1 MTENATTT
9 TSGPDAVTPGSAR
22 LTPRLRL
29 ILILVIL
36 ADVLDLMDSTITN
49 IAAPTIVRD
58 IGGGESLIKWLGASY
73 ALAMGVLLV
82 VGARLGD
89 RYGKRRMFLIGI
101 AGFTLASLAAGL
113 SVDPVM
119 LITARLAQGGFGALL
134 IPQGIGLLIGAFNRD
149 QMRTAFS
156 VFGPVMGASAIVGPI
171 LAGFIIS
178 ANIGGLTWRPIFL
191 INIVLGVVGFIA
203 ALRVLPRDEP
213 TDSVFIDGLG
223 AVLLG
228 ASMLGLIYGLIE
240 GSTDGWTALPIG
252 CLAAGAALLAAF
264 GVRQRL
270 AADPLIL
277 PSLLANRG
285 FTVGM
290 LLGLAFFAAVNGL
303 AYVISLFF
311 QTGLGMT
318 ARAASIAL
326 SPFMIGIIIASFAG
340 RPLLGK
346 LGRTMVAI
354 GIGLTLAGAAGVWAT
369 VAEPGR
375 ARQPVGARPLDLR
388 PRRRRGRLLQ
398 LPLRRRH
405 RRRRPGRG
413 RQRQR
418 LAQRGPAARVRHRLR
433 RRHHRLLQ
441 PAGRARGRARDD
453 RQRRRRRR
461 DRRPRPRPGLAPAEV
476 SPGRRARLI
485 KTGGEA
491 TQGGVMALGAT
502 GPRPYI
508 ALGATGPL
516 DAARWATGLK
526 RAGVRPARPGD
537 GGGGEEAAGC

>member
-1 MTENATTT
+1 MTSNATTT
-9 TSGPDAVTPGSAR
+9 TGGSEAASASASAR

-29 ILILVIL
+29 ILVIVLL

-89 RYGKRRMFLIGI
+89 RYGKRRMFLVGI

-134 IPQGIGLLIGAFNRD
+134 IPQGIGLLIGSFNRE
-149 QMRTAFS
+149 QMRGAFS
-156 VFGPVMGASAIVGPI
+156 AFGPVMGASAILGPI

-191 INIVLGVVGFIA
+191 INIVLGAVGFIA
-203 ALRVLPRDEP
+203 ALRVLPDDEP
-213 TDSVFIDGLG
+213 TDSVFIDSLG
-223 AVLLG
+223 AGLLG

-264 GVRQRL
+264 GVRQRT

-285 FTVGM
+285 FTAGM

-311 QTGLGMT
+311 QTGLGMS
-318 ARAASIAL
+318 ARSASIAL
-326 SPFMIGIIIASFAG
+326 SPFMIGIIVASFVC

-369 VAEPGR
+369 VLNQGVQVNLWTLAPSILVLGI
-375 ARQPVGARPLDLR
+375 GAGACFSSLFDVAI
-388 PRRRRGRLLQ
+388 G
-398 LPLRRRH
+398 
-405 RRRRPGRG
+405 
-413 RQRQR
+413 
-418 LAQRGPAARVRHRLR
+418 AV
-433 RRHHRLLQ
+433 
-441 PAGRARGRARDD
+441 
-453 RQRRRRRR
+453 
-461 DRRPRPRPGLAPAEV
+461 APAEAGSASGSLSAVQQLASAIGSAVVTTVYFSQRLEHGAGHAMTV
-476 SPGRRARLI
+476 SVAVVALI
-485 KTGGEA
+485 A
-491 TQGGVMALGAT
+491 ALGL
-502 GPRPYI
+502 GLVWLLPRS
-508 ALGATGPL
+508 A
-516 DAARWATGLK
+516 
-526 RAGVRPARPGD
+526 PA
-537 GGGGEEAAGC
+537 EEHS